1 VNPGRP
7 GAYAKSELMGMEF
20 LFRSMAPA
28 ERVAIFPGTW
38 NPPTI
43 AHTEIARAALG
54 CADQV
59 VWTIPRALPHKEW
72 TGASFEQRCEMIRLV
87 AGAETG
93 FAAAISDDG
102 LYIDMARNAREA
114 YGPDVEISIVCGRD
128 AAERIERWDYAQEGV
143 FESLVRE
150 FRLLVAARAGAY
162 ATDFR
167 HGGRIQALEMAS
179 SFDDVSS
186 SEVRRRIAV
195 GENWE
200 TLVPEVIREQVKAI
214 YQRTVR

>member
-1 VNPGRP
+1 
-7 GAYAKSELMGMEF
+7 MEF
-20 LFRSMAPA
+20 LFRPTARAGSI
-28 ERVAIFPGTW
+28 AIFPGTW
-38 NPPTI
+38 NPPTV
-43 AHTEIARAALG
+43 AHTEIARAALS

-59 VWTIPRALPHKEW
+59 VWTIPRAFPHKEW
-72 TGASFEQRCEMIRLV
+72 IGASFEQRCDMIRRI

-102 LYIDMARNAREA
+102 LYIDIARSAREA
-114 YGPDVEISIVCGRD
+114 YGPGVEISIVCGRD
-128 AAERIERWDYAQEGV
+128 AAERIERWDYGQEGV
-143 FESLVRE
+143 FERMLRE

-162 ATDFR
+162 ATGFQ

-186 SEVRRRIAV
+186 SEVRRRIAA

-200 TLVPEVIREQVKAI
+200 TLVPEVIREKVKAI
-214 YQRTVR
+214 YAPTVR